1 MTMQGRADLGHG
13 DGPITRELF
22 GHSDFSCGAVE
33 CGSSAFAPSGSGSSS
48 SRLCALPDELPR
60 KFRSSATSEQ
70 RCLFP
75 INSHYV
81 DNNSTPTI
89 SSNLL

>member
-22 GHSDFSCGAVE
+22 GHSDFSSGAVE

-60 KFRSSATSEQ
+60 KSPQVPPLSSGVSFR
-70 RCLFP
+70 
-75 INSHYV
+75 
-81 DNNSTPTI
+81 
-89 SSNLL
+89 